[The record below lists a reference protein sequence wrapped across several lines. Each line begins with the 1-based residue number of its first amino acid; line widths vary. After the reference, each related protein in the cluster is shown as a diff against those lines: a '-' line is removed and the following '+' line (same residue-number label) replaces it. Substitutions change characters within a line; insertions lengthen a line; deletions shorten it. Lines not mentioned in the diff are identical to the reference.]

1 MIENIRWARLSLA
14 LVSLTALAWL
24 VPDLTYRATRPEF
37 FSLGAFYSD
46 TTGDFVY
53 RESNP
58 LRSRFAVIDADA
70 SDRTLSK
77 PETAKALPFLFR
89 RDLERAGETVSVAG
103 VDYPDRP
110 ENGVQ
115 ISRTSPALMNA
126 APVRAAGLLE
136 TEGDVLVLPQDLL
149 LVRNDELVFFNT
161 ETYAVDPVKTR
172 AVMAAID
179 EAGLRLPLRDLASNP
194 NTRKPYDEGAL
205 LVDADGKIG
214 RIRLVDGRLSADVLV
229 ADPPVEVLRVT
240 VEEDPRREYAG
251 LAVSRNA
258 VHLVR
263 RDGELVSVATEDYD
277 AYRDS
282 LSILS
287 TPVSRTVTQSTWR
300 PGTGALAMRFTA
312 LSVTDGSKLAEV
324 ERALPDLVRDEA
336 LRIEALRSFLSP
348 FCVTLRTPL
357 TSELTFSVRHSGAT
371 LAVLAGGLFWAALA
385 FFVGRR
391 MARSVRGADHRA
403 AVLFA
408 LLFGL
413 PGLLAAWIACPLVRS
428 VRPKA

>member
-58 LRSRFAVIDADA
+58 LRSRFAVLDAEGA
-70 SDRTLSK
+70 DRTLSK
-77 PETAKALPFLFR
+77 METAKALPFLFR

-103 VDYPDRP
+103 FDYPDRP

-179 EAGLRLPLRDLASNP
+179 EAELRLPLRDLASNP

-205 LVDADGKIG
+205 LVDSDGKIG
-214 RIRLVDGRLSADVLV
+214 RIRLVDGRLSADVLIG
-229 ADPPVEVLRVT
+229 DPPVEVLRVT

-263 RDGELVSVATEDYD
+263 RDGELVPVATEDYD

-300 PGTGALAMRFTA
+300 PGTVALAMRSTA
-312 LSVTDGSKLAEV
+312 SRPTKWQPSRRTSSASSCVRCAK
-324 ERALPDLVRDEA
+324 RAP
-336 LRIEALRSFLSP
+336 
-348 FCVTLRTPL
+348 
-357 TSELTFSVRHSGAT
+357 
-371 LAVLAGGLFWAALA
+371 
-385 FFVGRR
+385 
-391 MARSVRGADHRA
+391 
-403 AVLFA
+403 
-408 LLFGL
+408 
-413 PGLLAAWIACPLVRS
+413 
-428 VRPKA
+428 